1 LWAAHIC
8 LGVPILAGP
17 HEGPQK
23 ANKQNKENHEHKK
36 KLYHTSPARRGE
48 WGGLEMFFV
57 INSESAGLYGALSVS
72 DVVSTS
78 VVVVALVVLVE
89 FVVVAVALQLLPVP
103 LTTPTKAMTIITI
116 TIINTLTGNCA
127 L

>member
-23 ANKQNKENHEHKK
+23 ANKQNEENHEHKK
-36 KLYHTSPARRGE
+36 NTPPCFPHQG
-48 WGGLEMFFV
+48 WGVGRLRYV
-57 INSESAGLYGALSVS
+57 LCTRYVLCNINSESAGLYGALSVS
-72 DVVSTS
+72 GVVSTS

-89 FVVVAVALQLLPVP
+89 FVVVAVALQLLPAP
-103 LTTPTKAMTIITI
+103 LTTPTEAMTIIT
-116 TIINTLTGNCA
+116 NCD